1 MPRSVCIYYKKTRI
15 SPNPSLLLYEKI
27 ILTIKNLQKNLKK
40 FIKTMVELR
49 YIFIKK
55 REYPQEIN
63 RSPINGLNNEE
74 HKNIRIQYCFKYIK
88 ICIKDLIKGYIW
100 I

>member
-1 MPRSVCIYYKKTRI
+1 MPRSVCIYHKKTRI

-27 ILTIKNLQKNLKK
+27 ILTIKNFQKKLKK

-55 REYPQEIN
+55 RVSPRRLN
-63 RSPINGLNNEE
+63 HSPIKGLKKEG
-74 HKNIRIQYCFKYIK
+74 HRNIKS
-88 ICIKDLIKGYIW
+88 
-100 I
+100 